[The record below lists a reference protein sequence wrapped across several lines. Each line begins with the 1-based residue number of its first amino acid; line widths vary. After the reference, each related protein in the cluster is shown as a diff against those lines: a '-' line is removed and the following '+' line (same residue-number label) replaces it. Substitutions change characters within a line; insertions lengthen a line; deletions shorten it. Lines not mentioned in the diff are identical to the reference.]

1 MRAVAERLFTTR
13 WGIVVRDYSFRF
25 LDQLGR
31 SQPTEHARFMDDGA
45 ASDFAREA
53 LPRSHCVEVWR
64 GKECVFRVERPAAH
78 PVAAP
83 TAITIPAVNAMPEKS
98 IDPRIIAIHG
108 YDRPTK

>member
-1 MRAVAERLFTTR
+1 VAGRLVMAR
-13 WGIVVRDYSFRF
+13 WEIVVRDYSFRF

-53 LPRSHCVEVWR
+53 LSRSHSVEVWR
-64 GKECVFRVERPAAH
+64 GKECVIRVERPLAQ
-78 PVAAP
+78 PVVAA
-83 TAITIPAVNAMPEKS
+83 TAITIPVVDATPEKS
-98 IDPRIIAIHG
+98 IDPRIIAIRG